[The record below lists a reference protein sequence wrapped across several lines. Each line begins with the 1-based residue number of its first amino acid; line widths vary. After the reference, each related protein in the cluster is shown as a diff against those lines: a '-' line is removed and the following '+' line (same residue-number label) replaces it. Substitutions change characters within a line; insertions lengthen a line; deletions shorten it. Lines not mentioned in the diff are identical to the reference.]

1 MSETHLMR
9 ASSLLLVVLTLAGVS
24 ACSTPLAPPSIT
36 KVLTPYKFDKVQ
48 GNVVTR
54 EQVDA
59 LKPGMAKSQVR
70 DILGTPLLASVFHAD
85 RWDFVFTLNRQGV
98 EPQSR
103 HFAVYFKGDVLEHFD
118 AADLPREAE
127 FVASLKSIKELGKL
141 PAMDA
146 TPESLQAFAPA
157 AAPAATSAVLPTGV
171 VASYPPLEPRKP

>member
-1 MSETHLMR
+1 MAFSAWAYQQR
-9 ASSLLLVVLTLAGVS
+9 IALLLVITGVAGCAGVPDS
-24 ACSTPLAPPSIT
+24 LAVVENVVS
-36 KVLTPYKFDKVQ
+36 PYRMDMVQ

-103 HFAVYFKGDVLEHFD
+103 HFAVYFKGDVLDHFD